1 MAQSSVGECVL
12 TLASVEMTVVKA
24 AIAKGI
30 EDLERAGQ
38 SRSEGYARLL
48 VMRQRALTLDEAGRG
63 VLPLDRREAEILR
76 SFVTEIMAMHGY
88 VAGRPEAVV
97 ALTSVRRQLDR
108 QLQGSRLAQTRRAL
122 GEIMYGLALHDSVRM
137 FRKQEANLE
146 HLFVLVSFGDLLGVP
161 ILPPYYTLRLLPF
174 VVPLI
179 NGWRRRMLREKDL
192 LDAIF

>member
-1 MAQSSVGECVL
+1 
-12 TLASVEMTVVKA
+12 
-24 AIAKGI
+24 
-30 EDLERAGQ
+30 
-38 SRSEGYARLL
+38 
-48 VMRQRALTLDEAGRG
+48 
-63 VLPLDRREAEILR
+63 
-76 SFVTEIMAMHGY
+76 
-88 VAGRPEAVV
+88 
-97 ALTSVRRQLDR
+97 
-108 QLQGSRLAQTRRAL
+108 
-122 GEIMYGLALHDSVRM
+122 MYGLALHDGVRM